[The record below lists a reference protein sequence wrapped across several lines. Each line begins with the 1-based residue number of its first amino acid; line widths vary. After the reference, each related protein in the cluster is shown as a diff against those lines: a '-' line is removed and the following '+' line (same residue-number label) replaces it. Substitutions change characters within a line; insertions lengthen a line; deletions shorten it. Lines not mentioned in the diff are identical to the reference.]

1 MNKGEFK
8 NPVFLISLILCLAM
22 AIWAVALNENFTEV
36 ANAVFAFLT
45 EDFAWLYL
53 LVMFAFVIFALF
65 MAFSKWGKIKLGPDN
80 SKPAYSTVSW
90 FAMLFGCGMGVGL
103 VFWGI
108 AEPISHYAGPMAGID
123 PMTPAAADFA
133 MGASFMHW
141 GIHPWANYSIIGL
154 ALAYAMYRKGKAAL
168 ISSALEPVI
177 GEKNAKGVLGKVID
191 ILAIF
196 ATMAGVVTSLGLGV
210 LQINAG
216 LNYLF
221 GIPTDLTVQI
231 IIICV
236 ISVIF
241 IGSAV
246 LGIKKGISKISDLN
260 LYIALG
266 IMVVCLIVGPTLAIM
281 NNFVGGMGEYIGTII
296 QSSLDISAYG
306 DNGWMLGWRVFYWA
320 WWIAWAPF
328 VGVFIARIS
337 RGRTVREF
345 VLGVVLVPAI
355 ASIIWF
361 SIFGSMGLSL
371 AETGA
376 ITPDEVSA
384 IAAAPETGL
393 FMVLTKYPIGL
404 IISVVMIIL
413 CFTFFITSANSGTFV
428 LGMLSSKGN
437 QEPPNSK
444 KILWGIVLTVMAIG
458 LLIAGGLKPLQTISI
473 AAAFPFIFIMI
484 AAMAAL
490 VKGFSHDKDTPN
502 MGDPDFVP
510 DPDVPVDPELEE
522 MLKAEAEEA
531 AAAAAAAA
539 EAEAE
544 EQAAEPVAS

>member
-1 MNKGEFK
+1 MNKNEFK

-45 EDFAWLYL
+45 VDFAWLYL
-53 LVMFAFVIFALF
+53 IVMLAFVIFALC

-108 AEPISHYAGPMAGID
+108 AEPISHYAGPMAGIE
-123 PMTPAAADFA
+123 PMSPAAADFA
-133 MGASFMHW
+133 ISASFMHW
-141 GIHPWANYSIIGL
+141 GVHPWANYSIIGL

-177 GEKNAKGVLGKVID
+177 GEKNAKGALGKVID

-221 GIPTDLTVQI
+221 GIPTDIMVQI
-231 IIICV
+231 TIICV

-260 LYIALG
+260 LYIALA

-281 NNFVGGMGEYIGTII
+281 NNFVGGMGQYIGTII
-296 QSSLDISAYG
+296 QSSLGISAYG

-376 ITPDEVSA
+376 ITPDEVA
-384 IAAAPETGL
+384 AVAAAPETGL
-393 FMVLTKYPIGL
+393 FMVLTKYP
-404 IISVVMIIL
+404 MIIL

-444 KILWGIVLTVMAIG
+444 KVLWGIVLTIMAIG

-484 AAMAAL
+484 AAMVAL
-490 VKGFSHDKDTPN
+490 VKGFAHDADTPN

-510 DPDVPVDPELEE
+510 DPDVPIDPELEE
-522 MLKAEAEEA
+522 MLKAEAEETA
-531 AAAAAAAA
+531 AAAVAEAA
-539 EAEAE
+539 EVAEA
-544 EQAAEPVAS
+544 S